1 MKKILQK
8 LPYKFIFWCI
18 VPLLLFVT
26 IIPFYTS
33 HPINYYKEVIDFSMT
48 FFILYSIVFLLPNKS
63 IKRIWFILT
72 GITISVIAF
81 FKISFYSLFQSN
93 ITLSAFYIIFE
104 TNANEATD
112 FLRLYLDFLIIIT
125 AIILLVA
132 VVFQMRFL
140 FSKKYQDP
148 FLYSYSIINKKNL
161 SVSIVLILGIVCSLY
176 IINLKFRVYNMYYIT
191 KDSFVSYAEMKEVFK
206 SVLANKTSEHLI
218 PASLNEE
225 NQTYIIVIGESTTS
239 KNMSLYGYYRETNPL
254 LQEIENELLIFTDV
268 LAPHAHTIPSLNK
281 ILTLSNYEDP
291 DALEKGSLIQLA
303 NAAGFSTYWVSN
315 QQPIGIYENM
325 VTVLS
330 KACDLQIFTSEEN
343 LQYGSLD
350 EAVLPHIDTILD
362 KPDKKKLIIVHL
374 IGTHSTYKFR
384 YPDHFNKFTDTP
396 QTLFPSSRSHSLI
409 NEYDNAVLYNDYAVR
424 SIIDTFKSKDENGF
438 LVYFSDHGEEVFH
451 TINFVGHSEYHATPA
466 MMEVPFI
473 LWTSEKFKN
482 RFSSLDSISQYTSRK
497 YLLDDFIHSFTHLSQ
512 IEFNLWEP
520 ERSIFHPDFKP
531 RKRIIKKNI
540 DYDEREKN

>member
-18 VPLLLFVT
+18 IPLLLFVA

-33 HPINYYKEVIDFSMT
+33 HPINYYKEVIDFCMT
-48 FFILYSIVFLLPNKS
+48 FFILYSIGILLPKKS
-63 IKRIWFILT
+63 IKRIWFVLA
-72 GITISVIAF
+72 GIIMGIIAF

-93 ITLSAFYIIFE
+93 VTLSAFYIIFE

-125 AIILLVA
+125 AIIILVS
-132 VVFQMRFL
+132 VVFQVRYLYSKKHQDSLL
-140 FSKKYQDP
+140 FSG
-148 FLYSYSIINKKNL
+148 SIFKRK
-161 SVSIVLILGIVCSLY
+161 SILISTLLVGGIVCTLY
-176 IINLKFRVYNMYYIT
+176 VINLKFRVYNIYHIA

-206 SVLANKTSEHLI
+206 SVLANKTTEHLI
-218 PASLNEE
+218 PTSVNEDD
-225 NQTYIIVIGESTTS
+225 QTYIIVIGESTTS
-239 KNMSLYGYYRETNPL
+239 KNMSLYGYYRETSPL
-254 LQEIENELLIFTDV
+254 LQEIEDELFIFKNV

-281 ILTLSNYEDP
+281 ILTLSNYEEL

-303 NAAGFSTYWVSN
+303 NAAGYTTYWISN

-330 KACDLQIFTSEEN
+330 KACDVQVFTSEEN

-350 EAVLPHIDTILD
+350 EAVLPHIDTILNQS
-362 KPDKKKLIIVHL
+362 DKKKLIIVHL

-384 YPDHFNKFTDTP
+384 YPKHFNTFLDTP
-396 QTLFPSSRSHSLI
+396 KTLFPSKRSHKLI
-409 NEYDNAVLYNDYAVR
+409 NEYDNAILYNDYVVR
-424 SIIDTFKSKDENGF
+424 SIIDTFKTKDKNGF

-451 TINFVGHSEYHATPA
+451 TIDFVGHSEYQATPA

-473 LWTSEKFKN
+473 LWMSEKFKN
-482 RFSSLDSISQYTSRK
+482 RFSATDSLSQYTSRK
-497 YLLDDFIHSFTHLSQ
+497 YLLDDFIHSFADLSQ
-512 IEFNLWEP
+512 MEFNLWEP
-520 ERSIFHPDFKP
+520 ERSIFNPKFKD
-531 RKRIIKKNI
+531 RKRIIKRSI